1 MSESKIERL
10 DINEYSKCNNIWD
23 MKKCPFTDNFYA
35 QIKSGNRIVY
45 IYKLDGEFI
54 GEGALVVNHS
64 DEDYYIADRRI
75 YLSRMIVKKEYR
87 RKGIGTQILKFLI
100 EKAKELGYSEISIGV
115 DKDNIAALNLY
126 RKMGFNTI
134 IKEDEDEYGKFYK
147 LLKELKL

>member
-1 MSESKIERL
+1 MAMSEVKIEKL

-23 MKKCPFTDNFYA
+23 MKKYPFTDDFYE
-35 QIKSGNRIVY
+35 QIKSGKRTVY
-45 IYKLDGEFI
+45 IYKIDGEFI
-54 GEGALVVNHS
+54 GEGALVVNLD
-64 DEDYYIADRRI
+64 DEDYYIADKRI

-87 RKGIGTQILKFLI
+87 RIGIGTEILGFLI
-100 EKAKELGYSEISIGV
+100 RKAKEMGYCEISIGV

-147 LLKELKL
+147 LLKEL

>member
-1 MSESKIERL
+1 MSEVKIEKL

-23 MKKCPFTDNFYA
+23 MKKYPFTDDFYE
-35 QIKSGNRIVY
+35 QIKSGKRTVY
-45 IYKLDGEFI
+45 IYKIDGEFI
-54 GEGALVVNHS
+54 GEGALVVNLD
-64 DEDYYIADRRI
+64 DEDYYIADKRI

-87 RKGIGTQILKFLI
+87 RIGIGTEILGFLI
-100 EKAKELGYSEISIGV
+100 RKAKEMGYCEISIGV

-147 LLKELKL
+147 LLKEL